1 MITSRKLKLGV
12 AGLGRGFMLMLP
24 TFRAHPGV
32 ELVAAADLRAESREQ
47 FVREFGGRAH
57 ARFEDLCDD
66 PDVEAIYIAT
76 PHQLHAAQVIAAAA
90 RGKHTMV
97 EKPMAVTLAECA
109 SMIDASRRAGKHL
122 LVGHSHSF
130 DAPYLHAKKLIQS
143 GAYGCPRMI
152 HAFNYTDFL
161 YRPRR
166 PEELDT
172 AQGGGVVFS
181 QGAHQVDIVRMLGGG
196 KARSVS
202 ATTGAWDPS
211 RPTEGAYTAIMNFEN
226 GAFASVT
233 YSGFAH
239 FDSDELLGW
248 IGELGQQR
256 DGSDYGAA
264 RASLRSVAPGA
275 AEAELKGK
283 RAYGVGP
290 TAERKFAG
298 HNHFGSVIAS
308 CDRADLRPVPTG
320 VMIYEDARAWLEP
333 LPLPAVPRTEVIDE
347 LYDAVVR
354 GIAPLHDGA
363 WAMATMEVCLAIL
376 ESAREGREV
385 RLEHQV
391 EVTKQ

>member
-1 MITSRKLKLGV
+1 MRLGV

-24 TFRAHPGV
+24 TFRAHPDI

-47 FVREFGGRAH
+47 FVREFGGRGY
-57 ARFEDLCDD
+57 ARFEEVCDD
-66 PDVEAIYIAT
+66 PDVDAIYIAT
-76 PHQLHAAQVIAAAA
+76 PHQFHADQVIAASA
-90 RGKHTMV
+90 RGKHVMV
-97 EKPMAVTLAECA
+97 EKPMAITLDECA
-109 SMIDASRRAGKHL
+109 AMVDAANHAGTHL

-130 DAPYLHAKKLIQS
+130 DAPYLHANKLIRA
-143 GAYGCPRMI
+143 GTYGSARMI

-172 AQGGGVVFS
+172 KQGGGVVFS
-181 QGAHQVDIVRMLGGG
+181 QGAHQVDVVRMLGGG
-196 KARSVS
+196 KVRSLR
-202 ATTGAWDPS
+202 ACTGAWDPS
-211 RPTEGAYTAIMNFEN
+211 RATEGAYMALLEFED
-226 GAFASVT
+226 GVFASLT
-233 YSGFAH
+233 YSGYAH
-239 FDSDELLGW
+239 FDSDELVGW

-264 RASLRSVAPGA
+264 RASLRSVSSSV
-275 AEAELKGK
+275 AEAELKAK
-283 RAYGVGP
+283 RAYGVVP
-290 TAERKFAG
+290 SVERKFAG

-308 CDRADLRPVPTG
+308 CDRADLRPLPAG

-347 LYDAVVR
+347 LYEAVVH
-354 GIAPLHDGA
+354 GIAPLHDGK

-376 ESAREGREV
+376 ESAKGGREV

-391 EVTKQ
+391 EVRKQ